1 MRWGSGAHRAFAIS
15 LLLICSISAGAVADV
30 PEAVRATVDE
40 AFFHVTV
47 TGTLKGESQSHDRHG
62 KAFGIGRNL
71 LVTSRHVV
79 GDPEEWE
86 PDGDSQSDE
95 IARAM
100 RPLQRKVWIQRKAD
114 SEAGD
119 ENFVLPAPSHAI
131 DAAGISVPDLDLG
144 SYFQLSMCEI
154 EEGQIYTAIMVETD
168 PREPSSIARPT
179 GVELRASGYDPLKY
193 GALYVF
199 DTAPGNASFEGEPD
213 GHDGSPILDREG
225 NVIAIIS
232 AVTALG
238 GGRGHRIL
246 ATPIQPLFPGA
257 STLLSLAPELTELK
271 SSLKCSLADTVRR
284 IHDEVSSHAIWSVDV
299 KRDNEGKAST
309 VHLSYESI
317 SQEPNISA
325 IDVYYEF
332 WGIDTNFK
340 TDVTRISFQDPNPT
354 STIRLDDTA
363 PRKQREFEAHEIARI
378 GRDIVEKHLA
388 SIAQNGFIDH
398 VQLYIFQVEDGVR
411 QEKPLVFRT
420 FKWKQ

>member
-1 MRWGSGAHRAFAIS
+1 
-15 LLLICSISAGAVADV
+15 
-30 PEAVRATVDE
+30 
-40 AFFHVTV
+40 
-47 TGTLKGESQSHDRHG
+47 
-62 KAFGIGRNL
+62 
-71 LVTSRHVV
+71 
-79 GDPEEWE
+79 
-86 PDGDSQSDE
+86 
-95 IARAM
+95 
-100 RPLQRKVWIQRKAD
+100 
-114 SEAGD
+114 
-119 ENFVLPAPSHAI
+119 
-131 DAAGISVPDLDLG
+131 
-144 SYFQLSMCEI
+144 
-154 EEGQIYTAIMVETD
+154 
-168 PREPSSIARPT
+168 
-179 GVELRASGYDPLKY
+179 
-193 GALYVF
+193 
-199 DTAPGNASFEGEPD
+199 
-213 GHDGSPILDREG
+213 
-225 NVIAIIS
+225 
-232 AVTALG
+232 VTALG